1 MNKKILAAVTAAV
14 LTGVSALPGMVYAT
28 NETYNADNAETDNSK
43 VLDEINKK
51 IKEFYEN
58 LFKDDEKAEILSLQ
72 YLPGDYDN
80 DGKITLSDAVAILKT
95 SLGIEKEYVNHRTDI
110 NNDGATTLS
119 DASDALKYALGIEN
133 YPFNK
138 DNRKN
143 KFIGQNIK
151 SLNDAGF
158 IFSGII
164 HMAPEGEEEV
174 FVLSIDAGAETVVND
189 DGSRTTIIHTYN
201 IVLENASEAYRV
213 YCDNNKNIEDERNYK
228 CLYNYKIRN
237 ITYF

>member
-28 NETYNADNAETDNSK
+28 NETSNADKAETDNRE

-58 LFKDDEKAEILSLQ
+58 LYKDDANAEILSLI
-72 YLPGDYDN
+72 YMPGDYDN
-80 DGKITLSDAVAILKT
+80 DGKITLSDVVSILKT

-143 KFIGQNIK
+143 KFIGKDVK

-158 IFSGII
+158 KISGII

-201 IVLENASEAYRV
+201 IVLENASEAYSV
-213 YCDNNKNIEDERNYK
+213 YCENNKNIEDETNYK

>member
-1 MNKKILAAVTAAV
+1 MEKISESSSNLS
-14 LTGVSALPGMVYAT
+14 GDT
-28 NETYNADNAETDNSK
+28 N
-43 VLDEINKK
+43 L
-51 IKEFYEN
+51 
-58 LFKDDEKAEILSLQ
+58 
-72 YLPGDYDN
+72 
-80 DGKITLSDAVAILKT
+80 DGKLDLT
-95 SLGIEKEYVNHRTDI
+95 
-110 NNDGATTLS
+110 

-143 KFIGQNIK
+143 KFTGKDVKSVIGDGALTGGMAIEA
-151 SLNDAGF
+151 LNDAGF